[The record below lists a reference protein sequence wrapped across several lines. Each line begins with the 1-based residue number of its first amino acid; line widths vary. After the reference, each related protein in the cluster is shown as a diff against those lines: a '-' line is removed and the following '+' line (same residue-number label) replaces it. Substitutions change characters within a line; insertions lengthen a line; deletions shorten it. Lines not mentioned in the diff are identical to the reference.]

1 MSDLTL
7 SDFES
12 DSISGL
18 RRPPIAFLGVMAA
31 LVAAAI
37 VMFAF
42 DSLIGYG
49 LCVVTAIV
57 GAVVSNKDQKAR
69 SDPNYLN
76 LGWFRPLKMF
86 LSYATTLLACAHIA
100 IVAIESAR

>member
-1 MSDLTL
+1 MSNFIIDDYSSET
-7 SDFES
+7 SFEV
-12 DSISGL
+12 
-18 RRPPIAFLGVMAA
+18 RRPPVVLLGCMAA
-31 LVAAAI
+31 MVAAAI

-76 LGWFRPLKMF
+76 LGWFRPLKIF
-86 LSYATTLLACAHIA
+86 LSYSTTLLACAHIA